1 MLPLTAIVLVFS
13 ALQVSAWSLTSGHSG
28 VPFCASRCIG
38 DVARFPLRTTIMQMD
53 PAPVEIKSDETYGLM
68 LKTLLTTEEE
78 IADQISAN
86 YAMVDYE
93 FLQQLETRK
102 AEGKEDEVAR
112 LAAIKEAV
120 TKEMARRMEEATD
133 TLRSILSSPSLVVM
147 DGKMA
152 GLVRQGKI
160 DDALLQLLEANL
172 QQARAAGETGKGA
185 VAALERLQSRVYKE
199 LDEKLPEEQALLRR
213 LLRMDSKVAR
223 LGLLKE
229 KFSPKT
235 ISKVLIAEN
244 VDDKGEEKDL
254 TPDVDPRDFAKALT
268 DLKMRFGNVDEVY
281 DTGFMG
287 KVEMISEE
295 AEEIALELA
304 GGREISAKEQQDMM
318 WDSGTVSVWDLE
330 AMEQDA
336 EQNDQVP
343 VWSDEGQQI
352 IDDQEARKR
361 AANQAANGRF

>member
-1 MLPLTAIVLVFS
+1 
-13 ALQVSAWSLTSGHSG
+13 
-28 VPFCASRCIG
+28 
-38 DVARFPLRTTIMQMD
+38 
-53 PAPVEIKSDETYGLM
+53 
-68 LKTLLTTEEE
+68 
-78 IADQISAN
+78 
-86 YAMVDYE
+86 
-93 FLQQLETRK
+93 
-102 AEGKEDEVAR
+102 
-112 LAAIKEAV
+112 
-120 TKEMARRMEEATD
+120 
-133 TLRSILSSPSLVVM
+133 
-147 DGKMA
+147 
-152 GLVRQGKI
+152 
-160 DDALLQLLEANL
+160 
-172 QQARAAGETGKGA
+172 
-185 VAALERLQSRVYKE
+185 
-199 LDEKLPEEQALLRR
+199 
-213 LLRMDSKVAR
+213 MDSKVAR